1 MGDSSVNGGQYMIFR
16 FLRADAVPSIKGSEL
31 REGACT
37 MRRLSLWVATTFGTL
52 TLPWLAWAKVT
63 GEGTYGH
70 GHMWGGGAGWIF
82 GPIMMILFV
91 AVIVAVVV
99 LVVRWLGGAGGSAAQ
114 AARSQAAQDILEER
128 FARGEIDKDEFE
140 ARRQALRD

>member
-1 MGDSSVNGGQYMIFR
+1 
-16 FLRADAVPSIKGSEL
+16 
-31 REGACT
+31 
-37 MRRLSLWVATTFGTL
+37 MRRLSLWAATAVGAL
-52 TLPWLAWAKVT
+52 TYPWLAWADVA

-70 GHMWGGGAGWIF
+70 GHMWGGGWAHWIF

-91 AVIVAVVV
+91 AAIVAVVV

-114 AARSQAAQDILEER
+114 AARPKAALDILEQR